1 MLAGS
6 ITLYFVEAEHEEE
19 RLSLA
24 SLTVSVPLA
33 LFLLHLIFPDGNP
46 LLGEAGQ
53 IERARLQLEREA
65 SLNRIYPV
73 LVEQKEAPPP
83 ETDQIRAL
91 SSVTAE
97 GKGGITEKTGFHTLS
112 PYDVLE
118 SGASNNSGA
127 VTLRKETGSRPEKPQ
142 TAATKGQK
150 ASGSAWKIP
159 ANYRFEQ
166 DFALRYD
173 SSGML
178 SVARQELAG
187 FSYFQSMLR
196 QIQDSFAPP
205 GMNYAYR
212 DHAGYVIN
220 QPIKPQVVKVQFLLD
235 ESGTVR
241 DVRKISSLGQSE
253 VDEACL
259 NTLRNQNFGPP
270 PPEVFQHGNI
280 FGINFVF
287 PAVRF

>member
-1 MLAGS
+1 M
-6 ITLYFVEAEHEEE
+6 
-19 RLSLA
+19 SLA
-24 SLTVSVPLA
+24 SLVVSVPLA
-33 LFLLHLIFPDGNP
+33 LFFLHLILPDGNP
-46 LLGEAGQ
+46 LLGESGQ
-53 IERARLQLEREA
+53 LQLARRQMEKRALEE
-65 SLNRIYPV
+65 RIYPV
-73 LVEQKEAPPP
+73 LVDQKDSPPK

-91 SSVTAE
+91 SRTSAE
-97 GKGGITEKTGFHTLS
+97 GKGGITEKEGFHTLT
-112 PYDVLE
+112 PYDVLDPGRR
-118 SGASNNSGA
+118 SATAA
-127 VTLRKETGSRPEKPQ
+127 VPSVDSPAEFGQKRTDSRPTPKKEKAGKN
-142 TAATKGQK
+142 TGGA
-150 ASGSAWKIP
+150 AWKIP
-159 ANYRFEQ
+159 ANYRFQQ

-178 SVARQELAG
+178 SIARQELAG

-241 DVRKISSLGQSE
+241 DVRKISSLGQHE

-259 NTLRNQNFGPP
+259 NTLRNQNFGKPP
-270 PPEVFQHGNI
+270 AEVFQHGNI